1 MNTKIKPIQIE
12 KVFHLTNS
20 TAIPENTHNIFIS
33 IFPNFHS
40 LIPPRMLH
48 ALAMNDVHIFFMAS
62 RMNDEK
68 SFPYLKYFPID
79 LSIENDHLYDK
90 SLSLFFMKL

>member
-1 MNTKIKPIQIE
+1 M
-12 KVFHLTNS
+12 
-20 TAIPENTHNIFIS
+20 
-33 IFPNFHS
+33 
-40 LIPPRMLH
+40 H
-48 ALAMNDVHIFFMAS
+48 AFAMNDVHIFFMAA

-90 SLSLFFMKL
+90 SLSLFFYETLNIPVRFCHEINQ